1 MWVNAQTQRKLSLI
15 AGMAS
20 TAALL
25 PSFFHTV
32 LAAEIICWIL
42 VLIPAMLF
50 KCSLEDR
57 KQIPVRSVARKRGR
71 L

>member
-1 MWVNAQTQRKLSLI
+1 MQRKLSLI

-25 PSFFHTV
+25 LFFFHAV
-32 LAAEIICWIL
+32 LAAETICWMV

-50 KCSLEDR
+50 TCSLEDR